1 MHSAA
6 DGGMRY
12 FVVLTLTGVA
22 AGMIYAAL
30 ALALVLIWRGTRV
43 VNFAQGA
50 MAMATTYIALAVIQA
65 TDNYWFGFAAAL
77 AAGLVMGAV
86 AERGLVR
93 WVETGPPLNAVI
105 LTLGLLLVLEAVVP
119 MIWGAQ
125 IRAFPAPFSISATQV
140 GTTSIPL
147 SPFGIFTI
155 AVVLLVM
162 VAMLV
167 LFRFTGLGLQMRAA
181 AFAPEVARLLGVRVG
196 RLLTFGWGLASLAGA
211 LAGLLVAPTLLL
223 YPNNMDAVLV
233 YGFTAAVLGGL
244 DSPVGALVGGL
255 SIGLALSYIG
265 GYLGADLE
273 SIGALAILIAIL
285 MVRPRG
291 LFVGSAER
299 RV

>member
-1 MHSAA
+1 MS
-6 DGGMRY
+6 Y

-30 ALALVLIWRGTRV
+30 ALALVLIWRATRV
-43 VNFAQGA
+43 VNFSQGA

-65 TDNYWFGFAAAL
+65 TGNYWFGFIAAL

-86 AERGLVR
+86 AERAIVR
-93 WVETGPPLNAVI
+93 WVEKGPPLNAVI
-105 LTLGLLLVLEAVVP
+105 VTLGLLLVLEAVVP

-125 IRAFPAPFSISATQV
+125 IRAFPAPFSIAATQV
-140 GTTSIPL
+140 GSTFIAL
-147 SPFGIFTI
+147 SPFNIFTI

-162 VAMLV
+162 VALLV
-167 LFRFTGLGLQMRAA
+167 LFRFTSLGLRMRAA
-181 AFAPEVARLLGVRVG
+181 AFAPEIARLLGVRVG
-196 RLLTFGWGLASLAGA
+196 RLLTFGWSLATMAGA

-265 GYLGADLE
+265 GYFGGDLE
-273 SIGALAILIAIL
+273 TAGVLVILIAIL
-285 MVRPRG
+285 MVRPQG
-291 LFVGSAER
+291 LFVHAAER